1 MATHKWAIKF
11 SIWPRLDNVKI
22 SYSLSVNEKLH

>member
-1 MATHKWAIKF
+1 MATHKWAIN
-11 SIWPRLDNVKI
+11 SLIWPKPNNVKI